1 MTGDGKVSSRG
12 INSLLCIIVFEKLTD
27 KSIIAIL
34 NTMKR
39 EFAHNGYRF
48 YDFIQG
54 GILHTLE
61 INRKVNFGWL
71 FGVKT
76 GGRKEYI
83 YAGEKFKEI
92 ALERYKN
99 FWLLYCGK
107 SSSGSSEGVSFYLTE
122 GSIKMGLKFQQRAEL
137 FWGHVNHS
145 VQSSE
150 SDSK

>member
-1 MTGDGKVSSRG
+1 MDTV
-12 INSLLCIIVFEKLTD
+12 
-27 KSIIAIL
+27 
-34 NTMKR
+34 
-39 EFAHNGYRF
+39 
-48 YDFIQG
+48 FIQG

-99 FWLLYCGK
+99 F
-107 SSSGSSEGVSFYLTE
+107 
-122 GSIKMGLKFQQRAEL
+122 
-137 FWGHVNHS
+137 
-145 VQSSE
+145 
-150 SDSK
+150 

>member
-27 KSIIAIL
+27 K
-34 NTMKR
+34 TMKR

-61 INRKVNFGWL
+61 INCKVNFGWL
-71 FGVKT
+71 FEVKT

-92 ALERYKN
+92 APERYKN
-99 FWLLYCGK
+99 F
-107 SSSGSSEGVSFYLTE
+107 
-122 GSIKMGLKFQQRAEL
+122 
-137 FWGHVNHS
+137 
-145 VQSSE
+145 
-150 SDSK
+150 

>member
-1 MTGDGKVSSRG
+1 MTPYRPPSFRSDAKMLCGKNR
-12 INSLLCIIVFEKLTD
+12 

-61 INRKVNFGWL
+61 INCKVNFGWL
-71 FGVKT
+71 FEVKT

-92 ALERYKN
+92 APERYKN
-99 FWLLYCGK
+99 F
-107 SSSGSSEGVSFYLTE
+107 
-122 GSIKMGLKFQQRAEL
+122 
-137 FWGHVNHS
+137 
-145 VQSSE
+145 
-150 SDSK
+150 

>member
-12 INSLLCIIVFEKLTD
+12 INSLLCIIVFVKLTD
-27 KSIIAIL
+27 KSIIAVL
-34 NTMKR
+34 NATQR
-39 EFAHNGYRF
+39 EFAYDGYRF

-92 ALERYKN
+92 APERYKN
-99 FWLLYCGK
+99 F
-107 SSSGSSEGVSFYLTE
+107 
-122 GSIKMGLKFQQRAEL
+122 
-137 FWGHVNHS
+137 
-145 VQSSE
+145 
-150 SDSK
+150 

>member
-12 INSLLCIIVFEKLTD
+12 IDSLLCIIVFEKLTD

-92 ALERYKN
+92 ALERYKK
-99 FWLLYCGK
+99 LLIVILREIMRRIIR
-107 SSSGSSEGVSFYLTE
+107 GSVVLSDGRQYKN
-122 GSIKMGLKFQQRAEL
+122 GS
-137 FWGHVNHS
+137 
-145 VQSSE
+145 
-150 SDSK
+150 

>member
-1 MTGDGKVSSRG
+1 MAGDGKVSSGG
-12 INSLLCIIVFEKLTD
+12 IDSLLRIIVFAKLTD
-27 KSIIAIL
+27 KSIIAVL
-34 NTMKR
+34 NTTQR
-39 EFAHNGYRF
+39 EFAYDGYCF

-107 SSSGSSEGVSFYLTE
+107 S
-122 GSIKMGLKFQQRAEL
+122 
-137 FWGHVNHS
+137 
-145 VQSSE
+145 
-150 SDSK
+150 

>member
-61 INRKVNFGWL
+61 INCKVNFGWL
-71 FGVKT
+71 FEVKT

-83 YAGEKFKEI
+83 YVGEKFKEI
-92 ALERYKN
+92 APERYKN
-99 FWLLYCGK
+99 F
-107 SSSGSSEGVSFYLTE
+107 
-122 GSIKMGLKFQQRAEL
+122 
-137 FWGHVNHS
+137 
-145 VQSSE
+145 
-150 SDSK
+150 

>member
-12 INSLLCIIVFEKLTD
+12 IDSLLCIIVFEKLTD

-92 ALERYKN
+92 ALERYKISDC
-99 FWLLYCGK
+99 YTAG
-107 SSSGSSEGVSFYLTE
+107 
-122 GSIKMGLKFQQRAEL
+122 
-137 FWGHVNHS
+137 NHEADH
-145 VQSSE
+145 QGE
-150 SDSK
+150 CRFI

>member
-34 NTMKR
+34 NTMKSFTILFKAEFCIRWKLTARWTSVGCLGWKRAAEKSISMR
-39 EFAHNGYRF
+39 EKSLKKLRWKDIKTSDCYTAGNHQADHQGGYRF
-48 YDFIQG
+48 IW
-54 GILHTLE
+54 
-61 INRKVNFGWL
+61 RKAIKIG
-71 FGVKT
+71 
-76 GGRKEYI
+76 
-83 YAGEKFKEI
+83 
-92 ALERYKN
+92 
-99 FWLLYCGK
+99 
-107 SSSGSSEGVSFYLTE
+107 LT
-122 GSIKMGLKFQQRAEL
+122 FQQRAEL

>member
-61 INRKVNFGWL
+61 INCKVNFGWL
-71 FGVKT
+71 FEVKT
-76 GGRKEYI
+76 GVRKEYI
-83 YAGEKFKEI
+83 YAGEEF
-92 ALERYKN
+92 
-99 FWLLYCGK
+99 
-107 SSSGSSEGVSFYLTE
+107 
-122 GSIKMGLKFQQRAEL
+122 
-137 FWGHVNHS
+137 
-145 VQSSE
+145 
-150 SDSK
+150 

>member
-12 INSLLCIIVFEKLTD
+12 INFLLCIIVFEKLTD

-61 INRKVNFGWL
+61 INCKVNFGWL
-71 FGVKT
+71 FEVKT

-92 ALERYKN
+92 APERYKN
-99 FWLLYCGK
+99 FCLLY
-107 SSSGSSEGVSFYLTE
+107 
-122 GSIKMGLKFQQRAEL
+122 
-137 FWGHVNHS
+137 
-145 VQSSE
+145 
-150 SDSK
+150 

>member
-61 INRKVNFGWL
+61 INCKVNFGWL
-71 FGVKT
+71 FEGKT

-92 ALERYKN
+92 APERYKN
-99 FWLLYCGK
+99 F
-107 SSSGSSEGVSFYLTE
+107 
-122 GSIKMGLKFQQRAEL
+122 
-137 FWGHVNHS
+137 
-145 VQSSE
+145 
-150 SDSK
+150 

>member
-1 MTGDGKVSSRG
+1 M
-12 INSLLCIIVFEKLTD
+12 LCIIVFEKLTD

-92 ALERYKN
+92 ALERYK
-99 FWLLYCGK
+99 
-107 SSSGSSEGVSFYLTE
+107 
-122 GSIKMGLKFQQRAEL
+122 KF
-137 FWGHVNHS
+137 
-145 VQSSE
+145 
-150 SDSK
+150 